1 MNRVSSLGRRFSVSF
16 TSWFCLPEQGMKD
29 MEVLSR
35 GSAFLIPTL
44 NRNGNDF
51 KAKYHVCT
59 AAHIVSPWL
68 FPTFYP
74 DEWLTHVNHTHTH
87 YTMEIRYDDGTFVFQ
102 HEFLPEAFLHNK
114 RDLAVL
120 HLENEKECI
129 EILDDLKYNFLPLK
143 TEKINVNDKLL
154 FAGHNVTGLQN
165 EVNGEDERK
174 PEPTLVNGSFVHRTP
189 HQSFAKSDIVLT
201 DGMCGGS
208 VVSGDEKELIGMIE
222 GIVPHD
228 SEVEGLRD
236 HVVYVDGH
244 EITEFLID
252 IEDNNTESEKH
263 KHFIGGE
270 AAKHVGADQD
280 PEKLDW
286 HKYMLKNEE

>member
-1 MNRVSSLGRRFSVSF
+1 MNRMVNLGRRFSVSF
-16 TSWFCLPEQGMKD
+16 TSWFCIPEQGMKD

-51 KAKYHVCT
+51 KTKYHVCT

-74 DEWLTHVNHTHTH
+74 VEWLKHVNHTHTH
-87 YTMEIRYDDGTFVFQ
+87 YTIEMRYDDGTFVFQ
-102 HEFLPEAFLHNK
+102 HELFPETYHHNK

-120 HLENEKECI
+120 HLDNEKECI
-129 EILDDLKYNFLPLK
+129 ETLDDLKYNFLSLK
-143 TEKINVNDKLL
+143 TENINFNDELL
-154 FAGHNVTGLQN
+154 FAGHNVTGMQN
-165 EVNGEDERK
+165 ELDGDDERK
-174 PEPTLVNGSFVHRTP
+174 PEPTLVSGSFVHRTP
-189 HQSFAKSDIVLT
+189 HQSFAKSDVTLT

-208 VVSGDEKELIGMIE
+208 VVSGNEKELIGMIE

-228 SEVEGLRD
+228 SSVESLRN
-236 HVVYVDGH
+236 HVVYVDGK
-244 EITEFLID
+244 EISEFLLD
-252 IEDNNTESEKH
+252 IEENNIENKKH
-263 KHFIGGE
+263 QHLIGGE

-286 HKYMLKNEE
+286 QRYMLKNEK